1 MTHISS
7 SKIIHDARIKKGFL
21 PPEYSSVPLGY
32 GMPPPKI
39 IGQVL
44 QKKNIVKEIQRKKKK
59 KL

>member
-44 QKKNIVKEIQRKKKK
+44 QKKI
-59 KL
+59 L